1 MFLSIIGMVV
11 GLYVIVAVMSVL
23 AALVG
28 VVGVVGVIIGAVFS
42 GASLIFAEAF
52 SGEAIVIGIVMGLV
66 LYFWL
71 RNRNQAKEG

>member
-1 MFLSIIGMVV
+1 MFLAIIGMVF

-28 VVGVVGVIIGAVFS
+28 VVGVAGVTIGAVFS
-42 GASLIFAEAF
+42 GVSIIFAEAF
-52 SGEAIVIGIVMGLV
+52 SGESIAIGIVMGLV